1 MNAGT
6 DVHQEL
12 LQRIRAKRA
21 SINAFIREL
30 QPRGDRLTNVS
41 IICSA
46 LVTALTAG
54 PALGGQRF
62 TSGAAD
68 LFNVADESLIWRLLC
83 LAAVVLS
90 IVAAITANMYK
101 SHDVAAR
108 LARAQASNV
117 GLEGLETLVEFRQI
131 PVEEALKQYQ
141 QHIAEIPFVQDRPS
155 EPG

>member
-1 MNAGT
+1 MNADT
-6 DVHQEL
+6 DVHLEL
-12 LQRIRAKRA
+12 LERIKAKRA

-68 LFNVADESLIWRLLC
+68 LFNVADESVIWRLLC
-83 LAAVVLS
+83 LGAVVLS
-90 IVAAITANMYK
+90 IVAAITSNLYK

-108 LARAQASNV
+108 LAKAQASNV
-117 GLEGLETLVEFRQI
+117 GLEGLETLVEFRQL
-131 PVEEALKQYQ
+131 PVEDALKQYQ
-141 QHIAEIPFVQDRPS
+141 QYIADIPFIQDRPS
-155 EPG
+155 RS